1 MEPQSWLWVLFGVV
15 VGVCI
20 LLDLFVLH
28 RHAHETRLRESL
40 GWVLTWVALAA
51 VFNMVVYWQEGK
63 QRALEFTTVY
73 LVELS
78 LSVDNLFVFMVI
90 FRYFAV
96 PVAYQHRVL
105 FWGVAGALAMR
116 AAFILTGVTLLN
128 RFHWMV
134 YVFGVILLLTGLRL
148 LVKPSQEVDIERSFV
163 VLLLRKVMPI
173 APHYDGQRFLTRY
186 RGRLSAT
193 PLLVVLVL
201 VESTDLLFALDSI
214 PAALAVS
221 RDMFVVYS
229 ANAFAVL
236 GLRSFYFVASRF
248 MSMFVYLHYGLSVV
262 LSFIGVKMILSPYYK
277 IPSAWSLGVI
287 AFVLVVSVVLS
298 LLFPPSEGEAAKKG

>member
-1 MEPQSWLWVLFGVV
+1 MEPTLWLWTLFGVV

-28 RHAHETRLRESL
+28 RKAHEARLRESL
-40 GWVLTWVALAA
+40 GWVLTWIALAA
-51 VFNMVVYWQEGK
+51 AFNLVVLWQEGR
-63 QRALEFTTVY
+63 QRAVEFTTVY

-90 FRYFAV
+90 LRYFAV
-96 PVAYQHRVL
+96 PAAYQHRVL

-116 AAFILTGVTLLN
+116 AVFILTGMTLLN
-128 RFHWMV
+128 QFHWMV

-148 LVKPSQEVDIERSFV
+148 LMKPSQEVDIERSFV
-163 VLLLRKVMPI
+163 VLMLRKVMTI

-186 RGRLSAT
+186 RGRLAAT
-193 PLLVVLVL
+193 PLLVVLLL

-248 MSMFVYLHYGLSVV
+248 MSMFTYLHYGLSIV
-262 LSFIGVKMILSPYYK
+262 LAFVGVKMILSPFYK
-277 IPSAWSLGVI
+277 IPSVWSLGVI
-287 AFVLVVSVVLS
+287 GLVLGASVALS
-298 LLFPPSEGEAAKKG
+298 LFLPSSGAAGKRDS